1 MSSYSNLTKSL
12 EPASHADVATYRQWI
27 AKHTPIAEQ
36 ESRFLDKEADLL
48 CITPQAP
55 QPTNTT
61 ANTSSVA
68 TNTKESE
75 LQTPMVVVAF
85 ALVSTIIVF
94 KVVPRILG
102 RLLISAMVGF
112 AALAILYPGA
122 LTSIKSIRQLGKGIA
137 MYSSVM
143 LVLSIIVG

>member
-1 MSSYSNLTKSL
+1 MTSYSNLTKSL
-12 EPASHADVATYRQWI
+12 EPASHADITNYRQWI
-27 AKHTPIAEQ
+27 AQHTPIAEQ
-36 ESRFLDKEADLL
+36 EARFLDKEADLL
-48 CITPQAP
+48 CVTPQQQVP
-55 QPTNTT
+55 KTNSTP
-61 ANTSSVA
+61 A
-68 TNTKESE
+68 TGAKEKE
-75 LQTPMVVVAF
+75 LQTPIVVVAF

-122 LTSIKSIRQLGKGIA
+122 LTSMQSVRDLGKGIA

>member
-1 MSSYSNLTKSL
+1 MTSYSNLTKSL
-12 EPASHADVATYRQWI
+12 EPASHTDITTYRQWI
-27 AKHTPIAEQ
+27 AQHTPIAEQ
-36 ESRFLDKEADLL
+36 EARFLDKEADLL
-48 CITPQAP
+48 CVTPHQKASKKNITS
-55 QPTNTT
+55 TT
-61 ANTSSVA
+61 GV
-68 TNTKESE
+68 KENE
-75 LQTPMVVVAF
+75 LQTPIVVVAF

-122 LTSIKSIRQLGKGIA
+122 LTSMRSIRELGKGIA
-137 MYSSVM
+137 IYSSVM

>member
-1 MSSYSNLTKSL
+1 
-12 EPASHADVATYRQWI
+12 
-27 AKHTPIAEQ
+27 
-36 ESRFLDKEADLL
+36 
-48 CITPQAP
+48 
-55 QPTNTT
+55 
-61 ANTSSVA
+61 
-68 TNTKESE
+68 
-75 LQTPMVVVAF
+75 MVVVAF